1 MNPELFVTAGI
12 KPPKMFLARAV
23 AGNIDA
29 NFLKVLLI
37 ESLSWLPEEYISRT
51 TLQLLYLRISKLL
64 YKKHVSQSCFTR
76 STSGCGG
83 LSWIETY
90 CGIFTYPPDLKA
102 YSSLVSRSNPDN
114 GKMVSSRI
122 LLSQAYH
129 LHLNINFHNPF
140 VITFAFVAAL
150 GCREVVELGNPLG
163 RGMYLI
169 EF

>member
-1 MNPELFVTAGI
+1 MRIMAICLQ
-12 KPPKMFLARAV
+12 AV
-23 AGNIDA
+23 FED
-29 NFLKVLLI
+29 LKAALQEAHPSGPDTTVLI
-37 ESLSWLPEEYISRT
+37 MGA
-51 TLQLLYLRISKLL
+51 
-64 YKKHVSQSCFTR
+64 
-76 STSGCGG
+76 GCGG